1 MIARTTRAE
10 RPLNVFTETDERRLV
25 EAAQQDPRRFGE
37 LYERHFER
45 VYAYVSRR
53 VGNRAAAEDVTSEVF
68 HHALAN
74 ITKYEWRGA
83 PFGAWLMRIASN
95 ALADRWRRLSREQGS
110 ESPIEPAS
118 ADPNPEEI
126 EVRAQLF
133 RLVDSLPDDQRQV
146 VRLRFAH
153 EKSIREIAAAMGR
166 TEGAVKQLQF
176 RGLAALRAEV
186 AKSGARKSGEANG

>member
-1 MIARTTRAE
+1 MK
-10 RPLNVFTETDERRLV
+10 VFTETEERELID
-25 EAAQQDPRRFGE
+25 AAKQDPSRFGE

-53 VGNRAAAEDVTSEVF
+53 VGERGAAEDVTSEVF

-74 ITKYEWRGA
+74 LSKFEWRGA
-83 PFGAWLMRIASN
+83 PFGAWLMRIAAN
-95 ALADRWRRLSREQGS
+95 ALADRWRRLSREHGT
-110 ESPIEPAS
+110 ESGECAS
-118 ADPNPEEI
+118 PEPNPEEI

-133 RLVDSLPDDQRQV
+133 RLVETLPEDQRRVLQ
-146 VRLRFAH
+146 LRFAH
-153 EKSIREIAAAMGR
+153 EKSVREIAQELGK

-186 AKSGARKSGEANG
+186 SKQTPRKSGEAHG

>member
-1 MIARTTRAE
+1 
-10 RPLNVFTETDERRLV
+10 LKVFTETEERELID
-25 EAAQQDPRRFGE
+25 AAKLDPGRFGE

-53 VGNRAAAEDVTSEVF
+53 VRDRAAAEDVTSEVF

-74 ITKYEWRGA
+74 LSKFEWRGA

-95 ALADRWRRLSREQGS
+95 ALADRWRRLAREFGTESAEATSS
-110 ESPIEPAS
+110 E
-118 ADPNPEEI
+118 PNPEEL

-133 RLVDSLPDDQRQV
+133 RLVDCLPEDQKRV
-146 VRLRFAH
+146 VQLRFAH
-153 EKSIREIAAAMGR
+153 EKSVKEIAQELGK

-186 AKSGARKSGEANG
+186 SKQTPRKSGEAHG